1 MSWQHPEAPFEPETV
16 AALNKDG
23 AVGISLMES
32 RRLRWQASFRS
43 LYYAMRNGKCRAFYL
58 ITPKV
63 SLSSTPSAH
72 LPFSLHPHPQPY
84 QQVCACCKGQHQS
97 CSKRPWIM
105 THRTGEGA

>member
-63 SLSSTPSAH
+63 SISSSHPLPSHPPFPPPTPPP
-72 LPFSLHPHPQPY
+72 L
-84 QQVCACCKGQHQS
+84 KG
-97 CSKRPWIM
+97 
-105 THRTGEGA
+105 